1 MAASPEAKF
10 TEEKV
15 LWIKHHTPKLMTFAI
30 SRPESYRFSA
40 GQFSRLGFRDGEG
53 FIIARLMIFYIIFH
67 IMDIIFSFSTKK
79 YFTRNINVKKI

>member
-15 LWIKHHTPKLMTFAI
+15 LWIKHHTHKLMTFAI

-40 GQFSRLGFRDGEG
+40 GQFSRLGFRDG
-53 FIIARLMIFYIIFH
+53 
-67 IMDIIFSFSTKK
+67 
-79 YFTRNINVKKI
+79 

>member
-15 LWIKHHTPKLMTFAI
+15 LWIKHYTPKLMTFAI

-40 GQFSRLGFRDGEG
+40 GQFSPLVSRDGEG
-53 FIIARLMIFYIIFH
+53 FYLARVFCRVCRIRRYA
-67 IMDIIFSFSTKK
+67 
-79 YFTRNINVKKI
+79 

>member
-53 FIIARLMIFYIIFH
+53 FIWRAILSYLPNTPTRLSI
-67 IMDIIFSFSTKK
+67 S
-79 YFTRNINVKKI
+79 RC

>member
-30 SRPESYRFSA
+30 SRPSPTVFGRAVFA
-40 GQFSRLGFRDGEG
+40 PWFP
-53 FIIARLMIFYIIFH
+53 
-67 IMDIIFSFSTKK
+67 
-79 YFTRNINVKKI
+79 

>member
-40 GQFSRLGFRDGEG
+40 GQFSRLGFRDGERV
-53 FIIARLMIFYIIFH
+53 FRRVCRIRRYA
-67 IMDIIFSFSTKK
+67 
-79 YFTRNINVKKI
+79 

>member
-40 GQFSRLGFRDGEG
+40 RAVFAPWFP
-53 FIIARLMIFYIIFH
+53 
-67 IMDIIFSFSTKK
+67 
-79 YFTRNINVKKI
+79 

>member
-53 FIIARLMIFYIIFH
+53 FIWRAIPSCLPNTPIRLSI
-67 IMDIIFSFSTKK
+67 S
-79 YFTRNINVKKI
+79 RC

>member
-30 SRPESYRFSA
+30 SRPESYRFRQGSFRVLVSVTA
-40 GQFSRLGFRDGEG
+40 RALFGVRIPSCLPNTPIRLSISRC
-53 FIIARLMIFYIIFH
+53 
-67 IMDIIFSFSTKK
+67 
-79 YFTRNINVKKI
+79 